1 MGAEV
6 PTEIFH
12 APGNA
17 EEQRL
22 ILEDDGLTVTFWR
35 SSIYSLTVVSETL
48 TVEQAR
54 QRFPGYAPAIDEAL
68 ANRAF

>member
-1 MGAEV
+1 V
-6 PTEIFH
+6 PTEIFY
-12 APGNA
+12 ARDAA

-22 ILEDDGLTVTFWR
+22 ILEDDGLTITFWR
-35 SSIYSLTVVSETL
+35 SSTYSRTVVSETL

-54 QRFPGYAPAIDEAL
+54 QRFPTYASAIDEAL